1 MAPAWSSALYCRD
14 AHHQLNSFDEKRHI
28 TDTRFAVDTAAQRSF
43 SLSGHGSTN
52 SLLERGN
59 LCRCIHPCAEF
70 APFRANSA
78 WTAGLGQPNA
88 RASTS
93 FACRLAGFAAADGI
107 QSCCSA
113 AVLRSA

>member
-52 SLLERGN
+52 SCWSAEICAGASTPVQN
-59 LCRCIHPCAEF
+59 LRRFEQLSMDCWPRPA
-70 APFRANSA
+70 
-78 WTAGLGQPNA
+78 NA

-107 QSCCSA
+107 QS
-113 AVLRSA
+113 VVVQRFWRSA